1 MDFLLLPENVE
12 QLQYVLLYHVLT
24 GAVPSSA
31 IVPGPVQTL
40 NGLAVELAVSDDGAI
55 TVNDANVSAADV
67 SASNGIVHVIDK
79 VLMPP
84 ANGTTASTT
93 ADPAAEMC
101 SFCPGGLPNPDLV
114 LPTPDA
120 DTCQDASDY
129 ALGLAAD
136 NSECDYVKGAEA
148 MCCPASSVA
157 TTTAAP
163 AGTVDAGAA
172 ADIVAVDPTEA
183 VVAVDPTEAAPAEPA
198 MSLPA
203 AVTID
208 PAASMPADALFGG
221 KSGKGSKSKAM
232 KKAPKSAKALPVKDA
247 KAEKVN
253 SMKTK
258 AAKTEAAPARR

>member
-1 MDFLLLPENVE
+1 MDFYLLPENVE
-12 QLQYVLLYHVLT
+12 QLQSVLLYHILA
-24 GAVPSSA
+24 GAVPSSD

-40 NGLAVELAVSDDGAI
+40 NGLTVELAVSDDGAI
-55 TVNDANVSAADV
+55 TVNDANVSTADI

-79 VLMPP
+79 VLLPP
-84 ANGTTASTT
+84 TNGTTASTD
-93 ADPAAEMC
+93 APAAAMC

-114 LPTPDA
+114 LPTADA